1 MTESS
6 AVTLR
11 RCLILALS
19 CLTIYAI
26 SPVDA
31 PPLLQPDNH
40 PFTHAVGER
49 PHPAPSLDGSPVLA
63 PANNTQE
70 LLTCTSHSRTKCL
83 AVTLL
88 EDPELAYG
96 CSTLSTVSRI
106 RCQVYETM
114 TSTLELAYWPSI
126 PTRFVAFEQV
136 LTTGIKLSYKP
147 LDLMIRLHLLSP
159 PPASITATKPLTAT
173 RTTSTINLPSPT
185 TAHTWRKGT
194 VLIDRSTCQHSG
206 VWLRDDLL
214 RYIAESLTGQ
224 WVFATW
230 VRLVLASEAMLS
242 LASDLAVG
250 FQHNLMSWIDS
261 LFVYAELF
269 VSQFSGP
276 KLEQLVSKLGAAWSS
291 MSNSIGFEFTFTSS
305 PFEDIL
311 EQLDFSAWC
320 SSILDFVLWDFGILA
335 LLVFGSAFVA
345 AQTSESVRSSS
356 NTSICP
362 IVASALPPATA
373 LGPTLND
380 RLVCS
385 PPFGSDFK
393 FRPQLMIEWHHPIKL
408 QCVLRAELRLHDPL
422 CALIIVAPT
431 NVYDNILFYKLRL
444 ALEPT
449 RPTLLLLGWYPTQ
462 YVDQSGSFETAF
474 TESNRFEHVQNQHE
488 DLEQVD
494 QDVQGETLEA
504 ETTEEPKRRR
514 RKTRRGCRGRRH
526 GRNENGEANIGLMSG
541 ESSQAG
547 GSEVCG

>member
-1 MTESS
+1 MTGSS

-19 CLTIYAI
+19 CLAIYAI
-26 SPVDA
+26 PPVDA
-31 PPLLQPDNH
+31 PPLLQPDDH
-40 PFTHAVGER
+40 PFTRAVGER
-49 PHPAPSLDGSPVLA
+49 PHPALSLDGFPILT

-70 LLTCTSHSRTKCL
+70 SLTYPK
-83 AVTLL
+83 
-88 EDPELAYG
+88 LAYD
-96 CSTLSTVSRI
+96 CSILSTVSRI

-114 TSTLELAYWPSI
+114 TSTLELAYWPSV
-126 PTRFVAFEQV
+126 PARFVVLEQV
-136 LTTGIKLSYKP
+136 LNTSIKLSYKP

-194 VLIDRSTCQHSG
+194 VLVDRSTCQHSG

-214 RYIAESLTGQ
+214 RYIAKSLTGQ

-250 FQHNLMSWIDS
+250 FQQNLMSWIDS

-291 MSNSIGFEFTFTSS
+291 MSNSISFKFIFASS
-305 PFEDIL
+305 PFEGFFK
-311 EQLDFSAWC
+311 QLDFSAWC
-320 SSILDFVLWDFGILA
+320 SSILEFVLWDFGILA

-356 NTSICP
+356 NASICP

-380 RLVCS
+380 ALICS
-385 PPFGSDFK
+385 SAFGSDFK
-393 FRPQLMIEWHHPIKL
+393 LRPQLMIEWHPIKPE
-408 QCVLRAELRLHDPL
+408 CVLRAEMHLPDPL

-431 NVYDNILFYKLRL
+431 DVYDNILFYKLRL

-462 YVDQSGSFETAF
+462 DVDQNGSLETVL

-488 DLEQVD
+488 NLEQVD
-494 QDVQGETLEA
+494 QDIQGETLEA

-514 RKTRRGCRGRRH
+514 RKTRRGCRGRRN
-526 GRNENGEANIGLMSG
+526 GRNGNGEANIGSMSG

-547 GSEVCG
+547 GSEACG